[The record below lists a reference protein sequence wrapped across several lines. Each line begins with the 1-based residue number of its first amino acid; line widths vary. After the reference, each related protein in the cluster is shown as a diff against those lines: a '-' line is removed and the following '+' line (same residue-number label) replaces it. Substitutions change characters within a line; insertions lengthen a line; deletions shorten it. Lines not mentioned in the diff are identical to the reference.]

1 MPLSSLPKKPLL
13 LLLAFLTS
21 FLVPTV
27 YAAVPVAEPVAT
39 NVTVLPAP
47 PIVKGKKK
55 GAFNYLKHVKQTVKK
70 VNLFYKALKKRY
82 QGSIVGSTILIAVLL
97 ALGVG
102 AVLYLLAHAGI
113 SGLLVTILGIVAFAG
128 IIYWAVRRIRWNS

>member
-1 MPLSSLPKKPLL
+1 M
-13 LLLAFLTS
+13 T
-21 FLVPTV
+21 
-27 YAAVPVAEPVAT
+27 
-39 NVTVLPAP
+39 
-47 PIVKGKKK
+47 
-55 GAFNYLKHVKQTVKK
+55 
-70 VNLFYKALKKRY
+70 LFYTALKKRY
-82 QGSIVGSTILIAVLL
+82 QGNVVGSTILIAVLL

>member
-1 MPLSSLPKKPLL
+1 MYLSASSKKPLL
-13 LLLAFLTS
+13 LLLAFLICFT
-21 FLVPTV
+21 LPNAR
-27 YAAVPVAEPVAT
+27 AAVPVMEPVTPNAYL
-39 NVTVLPAP
+39 LPAP

-55 GAFNYLKHVKQTVKK
+55 GAFNYFKHVKQTVKK
-70 VNLFYKALKKRY
+70 VGLFYKALKKRY
-82 QGSIVGSTILIAVLL
+82 QGNIVGSTILIAVLL

-113 SGLLVTILGIVAFAG
+113 SGLLVTILGVLAFAF